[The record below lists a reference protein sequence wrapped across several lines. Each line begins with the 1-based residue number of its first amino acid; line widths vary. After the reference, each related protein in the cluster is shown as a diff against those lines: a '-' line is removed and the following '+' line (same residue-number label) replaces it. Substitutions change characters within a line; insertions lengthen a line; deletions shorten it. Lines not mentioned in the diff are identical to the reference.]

1 MKKLQVNRNKLQV
14 TSYRVK
20 SLNLKSLNFKFFI
33 LLAGLSLFSFVS
45 FAQKTKPPSSNGD
58 DKKVF
63 YGVFVGPTI
72 DWFAPTINGLERTK
86 VKGGMIAGFNL
97 DINLTKQNMFYFS
110 TGVFVRYLQ
119 GEFSF
124 TNRYD
129 FDLDS
134 IQYIHEGNAVRTIQ
148 TTYLTIPTGLKFRTH
163 PSNNCVFVGKL
174 GLYHNFRILGT
185 QYDDFLLRNS
195 DATKKYFITT
205 EKIKNSE
212 TDAALFAESGYI
224 GLGFEYVLKNNFRV
238 FANVDYSCQ
247 FNYFSAKAKSNIPET
262 PRFKSIVHSLH
273 IVFGI
278 LF

>member
-1 MKKLQVNRNKLQV
+1 MKKLHPYRDNRDRRVNLMVLR
-14 TSYRVK
+14 SYA
-20 SLNLKSLNFKFFI
+20 LMLF
-33 LLAGLSLFSFVS
+33 LLFCFSAS
-45 FAQKTKPPSSNGD
+45 FAQKTSTVKPISEG
-58 DKKVF
+58 KKVF
-63 YGVFVGPTI
+63 YGVSVGPTI

-86 VKGGMIAGFNL
+86 VTGGMIAGFNL
-97 DINLTKQNMFYFS
+97 DINLNKQNMFYFS

-129 FDLDS
+129 FNLDT
-134 IQYIHEGNAVRTIQ
+134 IQYVHEGSAIRTIQ
-148 TTYLTIPTGLKFRTH
+148 TTYLTIPTGFKFRTI
-163 PSNNCVFVGKL
+163 PLNNCVFVGKL
-174 GLYHNFRILGT
+174 GLYHNFRIMGT
-185 QYDDFLLRNS
+185 QYDDFLLRNT

-205 EKIKNSE
+205 EKLKNSE

-238 FANVDYSCQ
+238 FVNADYGCQ
-247 FNYFSAKAKSNIPET
+247 FNYFSAKAKSNISDT

-273 IVFGI
+273 VVLGI